1 MQTNTSSYG
10 PVRGRFGKE
19 FLLCVINKKFYSMGC
34 IWLGCNPYSRAFPV
48 VITQILLFAFV
59 SRIFYFCLKR
69 FGQSTLNCQILVSS
83 LSFSFLQLINSR
95 INLYFR
101 TICCNRRDW
110 Y

>member
-1 MQTNTSSYG
+1 
-10 PVRGRFGKE
+10 
-19 FLLCVINKKFYSMGC
+19 MGC